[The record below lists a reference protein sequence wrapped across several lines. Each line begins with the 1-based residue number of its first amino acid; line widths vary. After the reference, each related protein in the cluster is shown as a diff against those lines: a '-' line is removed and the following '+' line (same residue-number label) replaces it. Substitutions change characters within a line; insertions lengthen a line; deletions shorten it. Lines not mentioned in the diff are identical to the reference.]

1 MRSRFPALVLIT
13 GLVAAACGGSA
24 TPGAVATTAGATAA
38 ASTAA
43 AAATPAPAKVSIMV
57 GGLNKQIY
65 LPNKLTEA
73 LGYFAEQNLTVDL
86 IDEPSGK
93 DTTVEV
99 VAGNVDFGSGSYD
112 HTIDIAAA
120 GKSITMVAL
129 LLQEP
134 GEFVMVSKQ
143 KADTIKSP
151 KDWKGANAGVT
162 SIGSGTHTLMRVM
175 AIKAGLAIADVN
187 YVAAG
192 AGDTFIAAMKQG
204 KVDIGITTQPTV
216 LRMQK
221 TGDGQLLVD
230 LSKVDTTRAAL
241 GGDYP
246 FISVFARADYIAK
259 NKDITQRV
267 VNAYVKTLKWIGSHT
282 PLEIAE
288 KLPADYYGGDKD
300 GYVQALK
307 DSMGMFSP
315 TGKMTPGAP
324 EFELGL
330 LKQFNDNVIKN
341 PTIDLSKTYTDEFVN
356 AAK

>member
-1 MRSRFPALVLIT
+1 MRFRIPALAVIAI
-13 GLVAAACGGSA
+13 LVVSACGGSA
-24 TPGAVATTAGATAA
+24 TPGAPAATTAAATT
-38 ASTAA
+38 SGG
-43 AAATPAPAKVSIMV
+43 AATPAPAKVSIMV

-143 KADTIKSP
+143 KADTVKSP
-151 KDWKGANAGVT
+151 KDLKGANAGVT
-162 SIGSGTHTLMRVM
+162 SLGSGTHTLMR
-175 AIKAGLAIADVN
+175 AIVTKAGLQISDVN

-204 KVDIGITTQPTV
+204 KIDVGVTTQPTV
-216 LRMQK
+216 LRLQK
-221 TGDGQLLVD
+221 TGDGQIFVD
-230 LSKVDTTRAAL
+230 LSKPETTRAAL

-246 FISVFARADYIAK
+246 FISIFARADYIAAH
-259 NKDITQRV
+259 KDVTQRV
-267 VNAYVKTLKWIGSHT
+267 VNAYVKTLKWIATHS

-307 DSMGMFSP
+307 DSMGTFSP
-315 TGKMTPGAP
+315 DGKMTKGAP

-341 PTIDLSKTYTDEFVN
+341 PNIDLSKTYTDEFVN

>member
-13 GLVAAACGGSA
+13 SLIAAACGGSA
-24 TPGAVATTAGATAA
+24 GTPGPAATTAAGTAA
-38 ASTAA
+38 ATK
-43 AAATPAPAKVSIMV
+43 PAPAKVSIMV

-73 LGYFAEQNLTVDL
+73 LGYFADQNLTVDL

-134 GEFVMVSKQ
+134 GEFVMVSAQ
-143 KADTIKSP
+143 KAATIKSP

-175 AIKAGLAIADVN
+175 AIKAGLALADVN

-204 KVDIGITTQPTV
+204 KIDVGITTQPTV

-230 LSKVDTTRAAL
+230 LSKPETTRAAL

-246 FISVFARADYIAK
+246 FISLFARADYIAK
-259 NKDITQRV
+259 NKDIVQRV

-288 KLPADYYGGDKD
+288 KLPTDYYGGDKD

-307 DSMGMFSP
+307 DSMGMFSSD
-315 TGKMTPGAP
+315 GKMTKGAP
-324 EFELGL
+324 EFELSL
-330 LKQFNDNVIKN
+330 LKQFNENVQKN
-341 PTIDLSKTYTDEFVN
+341 PNIDLSTTYTDEYVN